1 MNSKWGEFEP
11 VFQYVANKVYPPAC
25 SKDAKRRI
33 REKSVVFAVE
43 NGVLMHRNRQGAL
56 CRVVVNIGEREGILT
71 ALHADAV
78 GGAHYGQCAT
88 IKKVTERFWW
98 RNVADDV
105 RDFVKACSVCQKA
118 NPTNKPPASTLH
130 PLAVKDI
137 FHRCGVDMVGPLTE
151 TRRGNKYLVVATE
164 YLTRWP
170 EAVAVPDKSAEGIHR
185 FLMGLVCRYGSCHIL
200 LHDQGREF
208 NNQLCRD
215 LCKQLQTSQA
225 MTSAYHPQSNG

>member
-11 VFQYVANKVYPPAC
+11 IFQYVANKVYPPAC

-56 CRVVVNIGEREGILT
+56 CRVVVDIGERERILT
-71 ALHADAV
+71 AL
-78 GGAHYGQCAT
+78 QW
-88 IKKVTERFWW
+88 RRW

-137 FHRCGVDMVGPLTE
+137 FHRWGVDVVGPLTE